1 MIFVQIWLD
10 SKWLFYCFWHALAT
24 SIILQKQH
32 QKISMN
38 EKHQFIPYITSEFS
52 SEELIAKSNK
62 FYNELNKRRS
72 VRDFSDKEI
81 PKEVIENII
90 KTAGSAP
97 SGAHKQPWI
106 FCVISDAKLKSEIRE
121 LAEKEEYE
129 NYHGRMS
136 ESWKEDLKAMGTNH
150 KKEFLEVAPYLIVVF
165 KKVYDLDEDENKSQ
179 NYYVNESV
187 GIAVG
192 FLIAAIHQAG
202 LVTLTH
208 TPSPMNFLQKALDR
222 PKNEKA
228 FLLLP
233 VGCPAKDCNVPDLKR
248 KTLEQISFWF

>member
-1 MIFVQIWLD
+1 
-10 SKWLFYCFWHALAT
+10 
-24 SIILQKQH
+24 
-32 QKISMN
+32 MN
-38 EKHQFIPYITSEFS
+38 EKQPFIPYTTTESCSEDLIKN
-52 SEELIAKSNK
+52 SEKYFQEIS
-62 FYNELNKRRS
+62 KRRS
-72 VRDFSDKEI
+72 IRDFSDKEV

-97 SGAHKQPWI
+97 SGAHKQPWT
-106 FCVISDAKLKSEIRE
+106 FCVISDVKLKSKIRK

-136 ESWKEDLKAMGTNH
+136 KSWKADLQHFGTDH
-150 KKEFLEVAPYLIVVF
+150 IKEFLEVAPYLIVVF
-165 KKVYDLDEDENKSQ
+165 KKVFDLDKDKNKSQ

-192 FLIAAIHQAG
+192 FLITAIHQAG

-208 TPSPMNFLQKALDR
+208 TPSPMKFLQTALRR

-233 VGCPAKDCNVPDLKR
+233 VGYPAKDCKVPDLKR
-248 KTLEQISFWF
+248 KNLDEISFWF

>member
-1 MIFVQIWLD
+1 
-10 SKWLFYCFWHALAT
+10 
-24 SIILQKQH
+24 
-32 QKISMN
+32 MN
-38 EKHQFIPYITSEFS
+38 EKQPFIPYSTTKSS
-52 SEELIAKSNK
+52 SEDLIKNSEK
-62 FYNELNKRRS
+62 YYQEINKRRS
-72 VRDFSDKEI
+72 IRDFSDKEV

-90 KTAGSAP
+90 KAAGSAP
-97 SGAHKQPWI
+97 SGAHKQPWT
-106 FCVISDAKLKSEIRE
+106 FCVISSTKLKYEIRK

-136 ESWKEDLKAMGTNH
+136 DSWKEDLEHLGTDH
-150 KKEFLEVAPYLIVVF
+150 IKEFLEVAPYLIVVF
-165 KKVYDLDEDENKSQ
+165 KKAYDLDEEGGKLQ

-192 FLIAAIHQAG
+192 FLITAIHQAG

-208 TPSPMNFLQKALDR
+208 TPSPMKFLQTALRR

-233 VGCPAKDCNVPDLKR
+233 VGYPAKDCKVPDLKR
-248 KTLEQISFWF
+248 KNLDEISFWF

>member
-1 MIFVQIWLD
+1 M
-10 SKWLFYCFWHALAT
+10 K
-24 SIILQKQH
+24 KEN
-32 QKISMN
+32 K
-38 EKHQFIPYITSEFS
+38 FIPYKIATGS
-52 SEELIAKSNK
+52 SKELIEKSK
-62 FYNELNKRRS
+62 KYFQEINKRRS
-72 VRDFSDKEI
+72 VRYFSNRSV

-97 SGAHKQPWI
+97 SGAHKQPWT
-106 FCVISDAKLKSEIRE
+106 FCVISDAKLKLEIRR

-136 ESWKEDLKAMGTNH
+136 KSWKADLQHFGTDH
-150 KKEFLEVAPYLIVVF
+150 IKEFLEVAPYLIVVF
-165 KKVYDLDEDENKSQ
+165 KKAYDLDEDGNKSQ

-192 FLIAAIHQAG
+192 FLISAIHKAG

-208 TPSPMNFLQKALDR
+208 TPSPMKFLQKALGR

-233 VGCPAKDCNVPDLKR
+233 VGYPSKDCIVPDLER
-248 KTLEQISFWF
+248 KMLDEISFWF

>member
-1 MIFVQIWLD
+1 MT
-10 SKWLFYCFWHALAT
+10 KEN
-24 SIILQKQH
+24 K
-32 QKISMN
+32 
-38 EKHQFIPYITSEFS
+38 FITYEIANFS
-52 SEELIAKSNK
+52 SEELIEKSK
-62 FYNELNKRRS
+62 KYFQEINKRRS
-72 VRDFSDKEI
+72 VRDFSNRDV

-97 SGAHKQPWI
+97 SGAHKQPWT
-106 FCVISDAKLKSEIRE
+106 FCVISDAKLKSEIRK

-136 ESWKEDLKAMGTNH
+136 DSWKADLQHFGTDH
-150 KKEFLEVAPYLIVVF
+150 IKEFLEVAPYLIVVF
-165 KKVYDLDEDENKSQ
+165 KKVYDLDEDKNKSQ

-192 FLIAAIHQAG
+192 FLISAIHKAG
-202 LVTLTH
+202 LVTLAH
-208 TPSPMNFLQKALDR
+208 TPSPMKFLQKVLGR

-233 VGCPAKDCNVPDLKR
+233 VGYPSKDCIVPDLER
-248 KTLEQISFWF
+248 KMLDEISFWF

>member
-1 MIFVQIWLD
+1 
-10 SKWLFYCFWHALAT
+10 
-24 SIILQKQH
+24 
-32 QKISMN
+32 MN
-38 EKHQFIPYITSEFS
+38 EKQPFIPYTTTESS
-52 SEELIAKSNK
+52 SEGLIKNSEK
-62 FYNELNKRRS
+62 YFQEISKRRS
-72 VRDFSDKEI
+72 IRDFSDKEV

-97 SGAHKQPWI
+97 SGANKQPWT
-106 FCVISDAKLKSEIRE
+106 FCVISNATLKSEIRK

-136 ESWKEDLKAMGTNH
+136 DSWKEDLEHLGTDH
-150 KKEFLEVAPYLIVVF
+150 IKEFLEVAPYLIVVF
-165 KKVYDLDEDENKSQ
+165 KKVYDLDEVGGKLQ

-192 FLIAAIHQAG
+192 FLITAIHQAG

-208 TPSPMNFLQKALDR
+208 TPSPMKFLQTALRR

-233 VGCPAKDCNVPDLKR
+233 VGYPAKDCKVPDLKR
-248 KTLEQISFWF
+248 KNLDEISFWF

>member
-1 MIFVQIWLD
+1 
-10 SKWLFYCFWHALAT
+10 
-24 SIILQKQH
+24 
-32 QKISMN
+32 MN
-38 EKHQFIPYITSEFS
+38 EKQPFIPYSTTKSS
-52 SEELIAKSNK
+52 SEDLIKNSEK
-62 FYNELNKRRS
+62 YYQEINKRRS
-72 VRDFSDKEI
+72 IRDFSDKEV

-90 KTAGSAP
+90 KAAGSAP
-97 SGAHKQPWI
+97 SGAHKQPWT
-106 FCVISDAKLKSEIRE
+106 FCVISNTKLKSEIRK

-136 ESWKEDLKAMGTNH
+136 DSWKEDLEHLGTDH
-150 KKEFLEVAPYLIVVF
+150 IKEFLEVAPYLIVVF
-165 KKVYDLDEDENKSQ
+165 KKVFDLDKDKNKSQ

-192 FLIAAIHQAG
+192 FLITAIHQAG

-208 TPSPMNFLQKALDR
+208 TPSPMKFLQKALGR

-233 VGCPAKDCNVPDLKR
+233 VGYPAKDCKVPDLKR
-248 KTLEQISFWF
+248 KNLDEISFWF

>member
-1 MIFVQIWLD
+1 
-10 SKWLFYCFWHALAT
+10 
-24 SIILQKQH
+24 
-32 QKISMN
+32 MN
-38 EKHQFIPYITSEFS
+38 EKQPFIPYSTTKSS
-52 SEELIAKSNK
+52 SEDSIKNSEKYFQEIS
-62 FYNELNKRRS
+62 KRRS
-72 VRDFSDKEI
+72 IRDFSDKEV

-97 SGAHKQPWI
+97 SGANKQPWT
-106 FCVISDAKLKSEIRE
+106 FCVISNATLKSEIRK

-136 ESWKEDLKAMGTNH
+136 DSWKEDLEHLGTDH
-150 KKEFLEVAPYLIVVF
+150 IKEFLEVAPYLIVVF
-165 KKVYDLDEDENKSQ
+165 KKVYDLDEEGGKLQ

-192 FLIAAIHQAG
+192 FLITAIHQAG

-208 TPSPMNFLQKALDR
+208 TPSPMKFLQTALRR

-233 VGCPAKDCNVPDLKR
+233 VGYPAKDCKVPDLKR
-248 KTLEQISFWF
+248 KNLDEISFWF